1 MEQTFIRL
9 LTSLIVI
16 LSNATSIFS
25 ADVEYNGIYYN
36 KVGNELSVTY
46 RGSWSGEFDEY
57 RGNIIIPQEVPIN
70 KTMYKVTSIGEG
82 AFCDCSSLKT
92 VSIPSS
98 VTTIGVGAF
107 GDCSSLESVSIP
119 NSVIIIGD
127 NSFSGCSALE
137 SIEIPNG
144 VTWIGEYAFSGC
156 TALETIEIPTSVT
169 YIKDGSFSGCIKLT
183 SINIPNSITTIGN
196 WVFSGCSALES
207 IEIPNSVN
215 FIGSSAFNGCNS
227 LTKAVFVDGIVE
239 LEILDLDGDSSG
251 NFDLFDFCLLEEV
264 YLGRNLGHG
273 TFFAGQ
279 ENLKKVSIGNTVTKI
294 SSHTFQGCSSLE
306 SVSISNSVTTIGE
319 YAFSDCSALKSIEI
333 PNGVTW
339 IGKSAFERC
348 SALKSIEI
356 PNGVTWIGEDVFSGC
371 SALESIEIPN
381 SVNFIGPYA
390 FSSCNSLKSI
400 EIPNSVNFI
409 GSRAFN
415 GCNSLTK
422 AVFVDGILELE
433 ILDLDHSLFDSC
445 PLEEVYLG
453 RNLGHGAI
461 FAEQE
466 NLKKVSIGNTV
477 TKISSCTFQR
487 CSSLE
492 SVSISNSV
500 TTIGEFAFERCS
512 ALKSIEIPNGVTWIG
527 EYAFSDCSALESIEI
542 PNGVTWIGEY
552 AFARCSALESL
563 LLGSGL
569 STIGICTFNHC
580 SALKVIKSLNPT
592 PPAID
597 SSTFSDFDKKACQLI
612 VPKGKLAHYRFYP
625 YWREFLNIS
634 DDNITLNPLPIMRY
648 GDGSINLA
656 DYDSVGVSLTYE
668 SNNSDVVK
676 IEGPMLTICGAGE
689 ATIRASIAEEGTQM
703 EIIGQMRTLVVD
715 KANLSLTAESYEI
728 EQGDPL
734 PDFAIK
740 YDGFVYDDN
749 ADSLDELPMIICE
762 ATETSKAGEYEI
774 SLKGGSDSNYNMNMK
789 NGRLII
795 KDSSAVDNIESDKI
809 PFRCTVV
816 DREIH
821 IDGLDDSQIV
831 SVYDASGLLCYYG
844 ESNNGEILKYRP
856 NNPGLYRGSGV
867 VPWQG

>member
-16 LSNATSIFS
+16 LSSATSIFS
-25 ADVEYNGIYYN
+25 ADVEYKGIYYN
-36 KVGNELSVTY
+36 IVGNELSVTY
-46 RGSWSGEFDEY
+46 RGSWYGEFDEY

-70 KTMYKVTSIGEG
+70 KTMYKVTSIGDCAFSGCSSLKTVSIPNSVSIIGDG
-82 AFCDCSSLKT
+82 AFGDCSSLKT

-98 VTTIGVGAF
+98 VT
-107 GDCSSLESVSIP
+107 
-119 NSVIIIGD
+119 
-127 NSFSGCSALE
+127 
-137 SIEIPNG
+137 
-144 VTWIGEYAFSGC
+144 WIGEYVFSDC

-196 WVFSGCSALES
+196 YVFSGCSALES

-215 FIGSSAFNGCNS
+215 LIGSYAFSGCNSLKSIEIPNSVNFIGTGAFSGCNS

-239 LEILDLDGDSSG
+239 LEILDLDNDTSAEYDIFKYSP
-251 NFDLFDFCLLEEV
+251 LEEV
-264 YLGRNLGHG
+264 YLGRNLSPG
-273 TFFAGQ
+273 TIFAGQ

-294 SSHTFQGCSSLE
+294 SSHAFQGCRSLESVSISNSVTTIGNRAFADCSALKSIEIPNSVNFIGSHAFSFCNSLTKAVFVDGIVELEISDLDGDMNSKFDLFDFCPLEEVYLGRNLGHGASFAGQKNLKKVSIGNTVTKISSCTFERCSSLE

-319 YAFSDCSALKSIEI
+319 YAFARCSALKSIEI

-339 IGKSAFERC
+339 IGK
-348 SALKSIEI
+348 
-356 PNGVTWIGEDVFSGC
+356 
-371 SALESIEIPN
+371 
-381 SVNFIGPYA
+381 YA
-390 FSSCNSLKSI
+390 FS
-400 EIPNSVNFI
+400 
-409 GSRAFN
+409 
-415 GCNSLTK
+415 
-422 AVFVDGILELE
+422 D
-433 ILDLDHSLFDSC
+433 
-445 PLEEVYLG
+445 
-453 RNLGHGAI
+453 
-461 FAEQE
+461 
-466 NLKKVSIGNTV
+466 
-477 TKISSCTFQR
+477 
-487 CSSLE
+487 CSALE

-500 TTIGEFAFERCS
+500 TM
-512 ALKSIEIPNGVTWIG
+512 
-527 EYAFSDCSALESIEI
+527 
-542 PNGVTWIGEY
+542 IGEY

-597 SSTFSDFDKKACQLI
+597 SSTFSDFDKEACQLI
-612 VPKGKLAHYRFYP
+612 VPKGKLANYRFYP

-795 KDSSAVDNIESDKI
+795 KDSSAVDNVESDNA
-809 PFRCTVV
+809 PFSCVVV

-821 IDGLDDSQIV
+821 ISGLADSQIV
-831 SVYDASGLLCYYG
+831 YVYDTSGLLCYYG
-844 ESNNGEILKYRP
+844 DSRNGEVLTYRP
-856 NNPGLYRGSGV
+856 NKSGMYIV
-867 VPWQG
+867 KSGRHNVKVLVM

>member
-16 LSNATSIFS
+16 LSSATSIFS
-25 ADVEYNGIYYN
+25 ADVEYKGIYYN
-36 KVGNELSVTY
+36 IVGNELSVTY
-46 RGSWSGEFDEY
+46 RGSWYGEFDEY

-70 KTMYKVTSIGEG
+70 KTMYKVTSIGDCAFSGCSSLKTVSIPNSVSIIGDG
-82 AFCDCSSLKT
+82 AFGYCSSLKTVSIPNSVSIIGDGAFGDCSSLKT

-98 VTTIGVGAF
+98 VT
-107 GDCSSLESVSIP
+107 
-119 NSVIIIGD
+119 
-127 NSFSGCSALE
+127 
-137 SIEIPNG
+137 
-144 VTWIGEYAFSGC
+144 WIGEYVFSDC

-196 WVFSGCSALES
+196 YVFSGCSALES

-215 FIGSSAFNGCNS
+215 LIGSYAFSGCNSLKSIEIPNSVNFIGTGAFSGCNS

-239 LEILDLDGDSSG
+239 LEILDLDNDTSAEYDIFKYSP
-251 NFDLFDFCLLEEV
+251 LEEV
-264 YLGRNLGHG
+264 YLGRNLSPG
-273 TFFAGQ
+273 TIFAGQ

-294 SSHTFQGCSSLE
+294 SSHAFQGCRSLESVSISNSVTTIGNRAFADCSALKSIEIPNSVNFIGSHAFSFCNSLTKAVFVDGIVELEISDLDGDMNSKFDLFDFCPLEEVYLGRNLGHGASFAGQKNLKKVSIGNTVTKISSCTFERCSSLE

-319 YAFSDCSALKSIEI
+319 YAFARCSALKSIEI

-339 IGKSAFERC
+339 IGK
-348 SALKSIEI
+348 
-356 PNGVTWIGEDVFSGC
+356 
-371 SALESIEIPN
+371 
-381 SVNFIGPYA
+381 YA
-390 FSSCNSLKSI
+390 FS
-400 EIPNSVNFI
+400 
-409 GSRAFN
+409 
-415 GCNSLTK
+415 
-422 AVFVDGILELE
+422 D
-433 ILDLDHSLFDSC
+433 
-445 PLEEVYLG
+445 
-453 RNLGHGAI
+453 
-461 FAEQE
+461 
-466 NLKKVSIGNTV
+466 
-477 TKISSCTFQR
+477 
-487 CSSLE
+487 CSALE

-500 TTIGEFAFERCS
+500 TM
-512 ALKSIEIPNGVTWIG
+512 
-527 EYAFSDCSALESIEI
+527 
-542 PNGVTWIGEY
+542 IGEY

-597 SSTFSDFDKKACQLI
+597 SSTFSDFDKEACQLI
-612 VPKGKLAHYRFYP
+612 VPKGKLANYRFYP

-795 KDSSAVDNIESDKI
+795 KDSSAVDNVESDNA
-809 PFRCTVV
+809 PFSCVVV

-821 IDGLDDSQIV
+821 ISGLADSQIV
-831 SVYDASGLLCYYG
+831 YVYDTSGLLCYYG
-844 ESNNGEILKYRP
+844 DSRNGEVLTYRP
-856 NNPGLYRGSGV
+856 NKSGMYIV
-867 VPWQG
+867 KSGRHNVKVLVM

>member
-16 LSNATSIFS
+16 LSSATSIFS
-25 ADVEYNGIYYN
+25 ADVEYKGIYYN
-36 KVGNELSVTY
+36 IVGNELSVTY

-98 VTTIGVGAF
+98 VTTIDHYAF
-107 GDCSSLESVSIP
+107 CRCRSLLSVSIP

-127 NSFSGCSALE
+127 VAFSDCSALK

-169 YIKDGSFSGCIKLT
+169 YIKDGSFSDCIKLT

-196 WVFSGCSALES
+196 YVFSGCSALES

-215 FIGSSAFNGCNS
+215 FIGSDAFSGCNSLKSIEIPNSVNFIGSGAFSGCNS

-239 LEILDLDGDSSG
+239 LEILDLDNDTSGDYDIFKYSP
-251 NFDLFDFCLLEEV
+251 LEEV
-264 YLGRNLGHG
+264 YLGRNLSHG
-273 TFFAGQ
+273 TIFAGQ

-294 SSHTFQGCSSLE
+294 SSCTFERCSSLESVSISNSVTTIGEHAFSYCSALKSIEIPNSVNFIGSDAFSFCNSLTKAVFVDGIVELEILDLDNDTSGDYDIFKYSPLEEVYLGRNLSHGTIFAGQENLKKVSIGNTVTKISSCTFERCSSLE

-319 YAFSDCSALKSIEI
+319 YAFA
-333 PNGVTW
+333 
-339 IGKSAFERC
+339 RC

-356 PNGVTWIGEDVFSGC
+356 PNSVTTIGNSAFTDC
-371 SALESIEIPN
+371 SAL
-381 SVNFIGPYA
+381 
-390 FSSCNSLKSI
+390 K
-400 EIPNSVNFI
+400 
-409 GSRAFN
+409 
-415 GCNSLTK
+415 
-422 AVFVDGILELE
+422 
-433 ILDLDHSLFDSC
+433 
-445 PLEEVYLG
+445 
-453 RNLGHGAI
+453 
-461 FAEQE
+461 
-466 NLKKVSIGNTV
+466 
-477 TKISSCTFQR
+477 
-487 CSSLE
+487 

-500 TTIGEFAFERCS
+500 TM
-512 ALKSIEIPNGVTWIG
+512 
-527 EYAFSDCSALESIEI
+527 
-542 PNGVTWIGEY
+542 IGEY

-597 SSTFSDFDKKACQLI
+597 SSTFSDFDKEACQLI
-612 VPKGKLAHYRFYP
+612 VPKGKLANYRFYP

-856 NNPGLYRGSGV
+856 NNPGLYIVKSRNHNVKVSV
-867 VPWQG
+867 K